1 MGRPTL
7 LRVRLVHYETSHQKD
22 AFVSTFF
29 CVFPYSL
36 KITVFCNLVLL
47 NACKY
52 LLLSSRY
59 FYSLRV
65 SAVLDHF
72 GYPAPHLDQWQQRVW
87 YDLGATQEVLHQMRI
102 CLSRGLPAI
111 ASPPRAES
119 PSPSRRPA
127 AVPIRPTH
135 EEEFVKASKGGSSAP
150 STASTGPSS
159 PVATTSPK
167 TEIKKKRKRKSVK
180 CTVTSETV
188 SPPEKRKKIISES
201 PDSQAEGPFC
211 DSDTVSV
218 SKDSSHTL

>member
-7 LRVRLVHYETSHQKD
+7 LRVRLVHHETSRQKD

-29 CVFPYSL
+29 CIFLSL
-36 KITVFCNLVLL
+36 QIVTSNLVLFD
-47 NACKY
+47 
-52 LLLSSRY
+52 Y

-102 CLSRGLPAI
+102 RLSRGLPAI

-119 PSPSRRPA
+119 PSPSCRPA
-127 AVPIRPTH
+127 AAPIHPIH
-135 EEEFVKASKGGSSAP
+135 KEGFVKASKGGSSAP
-150 STASTGPSS
+150 STASTGPSP

-201 PDSQAEGPFC
+201 PDSQAEGPFF

-218 SKDSSHTL
+218 SEGSPHAT

>member
-1 MGRPTL
+1 MQ
-7 LRVRLVHYETSHQKD
+7 V
-22 AFVSTFF
+22 
-29 CVFPYSL
+29 
-36 KITVFCNLVLL
+36 
-47 NACKY
+47 
-52 LLLSSRY
+52 LLLSWF

-87 YDLGATQEVLHQMRI
+87 YDLGAAQEVLHQMHIR
-102 CLSRGLPAI
+102 LSRGLPAV

-127 AVPIRPTH
+127 AAPIHPTR
-135 EEEFVKASKGGSSAP
+135 EGEFVKASKGESSAP
-150 STASTGPSS
+150 STVSTGPS
-159 PVATTSPK
+159 PPIVTTSPK

-180 CTVTSETV
+180 RTVTSETV

-211 DSDTVSV
+211 NSDTMSV
-218 SKDSSHTL
+218 PEDSPHAL